1 MRCVADASSCF
12 LSKLS
17 KCVNLTRHS
26 TCAAIFCVLASAVV
40 TFGNELGNEIAS
52 ETHTM
57 SGPFALHAK
66 RNNCE

>member
-12 LSKLS
+12 LSE
-17 KCVNLTRHS
+17 CVNLTRHS

-57 SGPFALHAK
+57 SGPFAVHAK